1 MEKTMRTA
9 KSLGQE
15 ADQNDGVRDASS
27 LQEIVTR
34 QDKQAAL
41 RLLQEMLVNWKLQ
54 IILGEVPNTSVSVSK
69 DLAMRI
75 LAGEVRN
82 VDS

>member
-1 MEKTMRTA
+1 MRTA

-54 IILGEVPNTSVSVSK
+54 IILG
-69 DLAMRI
+69 
-75 LAGEVRN
+75 
-82 VDS
+82 